1 VERLIPLSVALTA
14 SELVGG
20 SLPRPRSTSAKIMSD
35 AFSRDGIASKIDK
48 VLPLSRIEDAHH
60 HLNSNSEIG
69 KIVVV
74 P

>member
-1 VERLIPLSVALTA
+1 MTPASSREKSSSRAAATNKTTSGEQDNERSYLL
-14 SELVGG
+14 
-20 SLPRPRSTSAKIMSD
+20 
-35 AFSRDGIASKIDK
+35 AFSRDAIASKIDK